1 MNKLIISFFIL
12 ITSNAFAQPLKS
24 DSWESVKSGGKGTL
38 SIVYYEQPGLIQK
51 VEGKMK
57 GVCVD
62 ILSEFQKFVKQ
73 KYGKDVEINYARNE
87 KEFANFLKV
96 VQANNNVLGVTNTSI
111 TDERK
116 KIYKFSPTYMSTP
129 LVFLTHESAPTIK
142 NLSELAKTYKGF
154 TAEVITGSTHVK
166 HIERIKKDFYPDLEV
181 KFAGSSES
189 VIKNISS
196 NPKIFSILDFT
207 EYVGVVRK
215 KLPVKRQ
222 ELEIGNPEELGFVMS
237 RQSDWD
243 GIWKEFLTPEFRK
256 SITYKKIISD
266 NLGQTFL
273 NLVR

>member
-1 MNKLIISFFIL
+1 MNKLVTIMLLLLSGSAYTQI
-12 ITSNAFAQPLKS
+12 KG
-24 DSWESVKSGGKGTL
+24 DSWESVRSSGKGIV

-51 VEGKMK
+51 VDGQMK

-62 ILSEFQKFVKQ
+62 ILQEFKKFVKE
-73 KYGKDVEINYARNE
+73 KYGKDIEINYARQE

-96 VQANNNVLGVTNTSI
+96 VQSSNNVLGVTNTSI
-111 TDERK
+111 TEERK
-116 KIYKFSPTYMSTP
+116 KIFKFTPTYMSTP
-129 LVFLTHESAPTIK
+129 LVFLTNESAPSIK
-142 NLSELAKTYKGF
+142 NLSDLPRLYKGF

-166 HIERIKKDFYPDLEV
+166 HIDRIKREFYPELEV
-181 KFAGSSES
+181 KLVGSSES
-189 VIKNISS
+189 VIKDISS
-196 NPKIFSILDFT
+196 NPKVFSILDFT

-222 ELEIGNPEELGFVMS
+222 EIEIGNPEELGFIMS
-237 RQSDWD
+237 KQSDWD
-243 GIWKEFLTPEFRK
+243 GLWREFLTPEFRK